1 MPEEGL
7 KAVIPSQMQKAEL
20 QKRSLGEDET
30 SCPKE
35 VETSGAAA
43 AMPGRG
49 LDSARHMEKTLSNL
63 LCCLQAVQ
71 CAPGPR
77 LCEHSPIL
85 GWALVVQ
92 LPPSHFCFCK

>member
-35 VETSGAAA
+35 IETRGAAA

-49 LDSARHMEKTLSNL
+49 LDSARHMEKT
-63 LCCLQAVQ
+63 
-71 CAPGPR
+71 PR
-77 LCEHSPIL
+77 LCELSPML

-92 LPPSHFCFCK
+92 LPLSHFCFCK